1 MLYNFRLI
9 VIQIIVILLV
19 QSAFASTVLAAQ
31 CRKPDVITSLPKVE
45 QEDPDMSGEPGAPR
59 RTQSSGTR

>member
-9 VIQIIVILLV
+9 AIQLVVILLV
-19 QSAFASTVLAAQ
+19 QSAFASTAIAAQ
-31 CRKPDVITSLPKVE
+31 CRKPDVITSPPGVE

-59 RTQSSGTR
+59 KTQSSGTR